1 MANLLLELREHD
13 FSQGL
18 KAALAAAC
26 GLNAPGTW
34 GMIAPC

>member
-1 MANLLLELREHD
+1 MANLLLELTEQD
-13 FSQGL
+13 FSQCL
-18 KAALAAAC
+18 QAALAAAC